1 MSCRCVLFAST
12 TSLYRF
18 YKTQWKYRTHCRPKR
33 HASTIVHALNR
44 VQSTSVENWQFP
56 LNYGKLH
63 SANVFSSKFSAILT
77 ANDGQLMT
85 ACSRLVVT
93 MALSLVSLGFLA
105 DCLHGLLPGPFFF

>member
-1 MSCRCVLFAST
+1 M
-12 TSLYRF
+12 
-18 YKTQWKYRTHCRPKR
+18 
-33 HASTIVHALNR
+33 HALNR

-93 MALSLVSLGFLA
+93 TMSLSLVSLVSRTAFTDYCLDRFFLSYSGFLF
-105 DCLHGLLPGPFFF
+105 LVFFFLFYFRLCAVR